1 MKVLILF
8 VLAMLGS
15 SALPRV
21 RWQLEKPWVFVLI
34 CVIVALSFLSLK
46 VSG

>member
-8 VLAMLGS
+8 VLAMFGS

-21 RWQLEKPWVFVLI
+21 RRQLTKPWVFISI